1 MKDSKMLRRG
11 NSHPGSIKKAL
22 KFSKRLLAKRGIIVE
37 SDREEDEEM
46 TPPVSENRLE
56 DSGKDNTLK
65 DKHVPAGSISS
76 QVLMNIV
83 HYCLQCVISLHYWNS
98 LIRSSLQNAFIW
110 RIITSVRLAVI
121 NPGSKYSSEI
131 LFLLSFYTHYP
142 PVHAQ
147 RMTLKWRFGIRT
159 GTSRCVRGHLRS

>member
-1 MKDSKMLRRG
+1 MKDSKKSRRG
-11 NSHPGSIKKAL
+11 NSDPGSVKKAL
-22 KFSKRLLAKRGIIVE
+22 KFSKRLLAKRGIVFE

-46 TPPVSENRLE
+46 TPLVSDNKSE
-56 DSGKDNTLK
+56 DSKKDNALK
-65 DKHVPAGSISS
+65 DKHVLAGSANS

-98 LIRSSLQNAFIW
+98 LIRSSLQNAFTW
-110 RIITSVRLAVI
+110 RIRTSVRLAVT

-142 PVHAQ
+142 PRRAQ
-147 RMTLKWRFGIRT
+147 RMILKWRFWIRT
-159 GTSRCVRGHLRS
+159 GTSGCLRGHLRS

>member
-142 PVHAQ
+142 PGCAQ
-147 RMTLKWRFGIRT
+147 RMTLK
-159 GTSRCVRGHLRS
+159 